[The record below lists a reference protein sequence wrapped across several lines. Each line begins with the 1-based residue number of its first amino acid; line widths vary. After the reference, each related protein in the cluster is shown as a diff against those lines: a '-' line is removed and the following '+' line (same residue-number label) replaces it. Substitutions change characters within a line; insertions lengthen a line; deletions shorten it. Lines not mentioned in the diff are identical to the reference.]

1 MSGKTGGEEGRV
13 EATNSKCNDG
23 SLPEEKFVAAAATSQ
38 VRDESQAQ
46 EETKED
52 GRLVTVRFRGRFAS
66 EQVLRVQ
73 PEESV
78 AELIHRLY
86 A

>member
-1 MSGKTGGEEGRV
+1 M
-13 EATNSKCNDG
+13 
-23 SLPEEKFVAAAATSQ
+23 AAAATPQ

-46 EETKED
+46 EETKEE
-52 GRLVTVRFRGRFAS
+52 GRLVTVRFRGRCSS

-73 PEESV
+73 PDESV

>member
-1 MSGKTGGEEGRV
+1 M
-13 EATNSKCNDG
+13 
-23 SLPEEKFVAAAATSQ
+23 AAANPQ
-38 VRDESQAQ
+38 VRDESQAI
-46 EETKED
+46 EETKEN
-52 GRLVTVRFRGRFAS
+52 GRLVTVRFRGRCAS

-73 PEESV
+73 PDESV